1 MIRVKML
8 FAGAAVLAALA
19 ATSASA
25 VTIVVPGSPFSLANA
40 LATFPG
46 TELIKGDTYDF
57 TFSMGPPLGVGT
69 EATIQ
74 IQAQAQKT
82 GDNETIQFDLY
93 SGSPGSGSFL
103 ATSSSGTNANIEFN
117 PSSGSYYVEVTP
129 AYIKEGASG
138 EALSGTILI
147 SSVPE
152 PAAWALMMVGFG
164 GLGATLRRRA
174 AKSTPLPA

>member
-1 MIRVKML
+1 MSISAKSL
-8 FAGAAVLAALA
+8 FAGAAIIAALA

-25 VTIVVPGSPFSLANA
+25 VTIVVPGGPFSLANP

-46 TELIKGDTYDF
+46 TDLDKADTYDF
-57 TFSMGPPLGVGT
+57 TFTVGAPT
-69 EATIQ
+69 GTLATIQ

-82 GDNETIQFDLY
+82 GDNETIQFALY